1 MYLHFSDNTTDVPRD
16 HPEYD
21 KLKKVSLVVHVDTFN
36 DQSRKFFTLGDCVSV
51 DELMIKFY
59 GRTYLKVFMK
69 DKPIRWGFK
78 FWSLNDPQSGYF
90 YRINPYICRKDTRR
104 GSNKRA
110 WYQGGAGSSPE
121 VCPQA
126 WYFSC
131 M

>member
-21 KLKKVSLVVHVDTFN
+21 KLKKVSLVVDTFN
-36 DQSRKFFTLGDCVSV
+36 DQSRKFFTQGDCVSV

-69 DKPIRWGFK
+69 VGFQILVVKRPSIGVLLPDK
-78 FWSLNDPQSGYF
+78 SV
-90 YRINPYICRKDTRR
+90 CRKDTRR

-110 WYQGGAGSSPE
+110 WYQGGAGSSTRSVPSSL
-121 VCPQA
+121 VL
-126 WYFSC
+126 
-131 M
+131 